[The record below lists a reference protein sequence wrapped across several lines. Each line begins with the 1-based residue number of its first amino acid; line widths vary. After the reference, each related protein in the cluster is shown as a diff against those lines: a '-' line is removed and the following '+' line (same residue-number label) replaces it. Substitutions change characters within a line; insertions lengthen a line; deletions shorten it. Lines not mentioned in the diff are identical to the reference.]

1 MLTIR
6 RLLGLRLS
14 TWYAT
19 VFIISTVAL
28 VGLTYALLAS
38 ALAQRD
44 HDLIRATLREY
55 ASRYE
60 LGGLAAVRGAV
71 ELEERTGDRERLF
84 VRLVGRDAVATFVR
98 MPQDWGDYALED
110 LGDGSARLASAVAHD
125 RQAVLEVASA
135 RLSDG
140 TILQVGKS
148 NEIRLAL
155 LRKFQLIVGLV
166 SVVTLIVGV
175 AGGLVLTRSTLQPI
189 YDLIDVVQGIIRTG
203 RTDTRVPV
211 RAAQGDAVD
220 ELSALFNTMLDRINA
235 LIAAMGESLDNVA
248 HDLRTP
254 LARLRGI
261 AERAIQAGDSPSA
274 RNLQREALAD
284 SLEEAER
291 ILSMLNTIMDISE
304 AETGALQLRRE
315 PVAVRA
321 LIAEAVELYE
331 DVAETRKVRVI
342 VEPGAEVVVSGA
354 RDRLRQVFANLLD
367 NAIKYT
373 GEGGEVRI
381 TVSRDPDAAVVTI
394 GDTGAGIAAADLPRI
409 WERLYRADPSR
420 SERGLGLGLSL
431 VKAYVEAHGGTV
443 EARSEPGRGSIFT
456 VRLPLND
463 SAMAHDSWLRAQGD
477 LGRADSRKP
486 PWALSPKP

>member
-1 MLTIR
+1 MATIR

-14 TWYAT
+14 IWYAT
-19 VFIISTVAL
+19 VFITSTVVL
-28 VGLTYALLAS
+28 VAVTYSLLAS

-44 HDLIRATLREY
+44 HDIIRATLREY

-60 LGGLAAVRGAV
+60 LGGLAALQRAV
-71 ELEERTGDRERLF
+71 ELEERTGGQERLF
-84 VRLVGRDAVATFVR
+84 VRVIGRDAEATFVR
-98 MPQDWGDYALED
+98 MPRDWGGYALED
-110 LGDGSARLASAVAHD
+110 LGDGSTRLTDVVAHD
-125 RQAVLEVASA
+125 RRAVLEVASA

-155 LRKFQLIVGLV
+155 LRTFQVIVGLV
-166 SVVTLIVGV
+166 SIAALVVGV
-175 AGGLVLTRSTLQPI
+175 IGGLVLTRSTLQPI

-211 RAAQGDAVD
+211 RAAEGDAVD

-284 SLEEAER
+284 CLEESER

-315 PVAVRA
+315 PVALRA
-321 LIAEAVELYE
+321 LIGEGVELYE
-331 DVAETRKVRVI
+331 DVAETRKVRVT
-342 VEPGAEVVVSGA
+342 VEPGPEVVVSGA

-373 GEGGEVRI
+373 GEGGEVR
-381 TVSRDPDAAVVTI
+381 VSVTREGDAAVVTI
-394 GDTGAGIAAADLPRI
+394 ADTGAGIAAEDLPRI

-431 VKAYVEAHGGTV
+431 VKAYVEAHGGQV
-443 EARSEPGRGSIFT
+443 SARSEPGRGSTFT
-456 VRLPLND
+456 VRLPAVIG
-463 SAMAHDSWLRAQGD
+463 S
-477 LGRADSRKP
+477 
-486 PWALSPKP
+486 